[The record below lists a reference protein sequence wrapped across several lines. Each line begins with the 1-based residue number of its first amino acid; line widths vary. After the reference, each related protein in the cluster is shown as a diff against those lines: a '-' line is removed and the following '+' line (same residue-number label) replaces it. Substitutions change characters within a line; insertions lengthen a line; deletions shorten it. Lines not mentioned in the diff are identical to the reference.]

1 MLGTFFWQTDVKA
14 NSDLK
19 HAKDSLAAEK
29 KKKKTLEKNLVDV
42 SVMFNK
48 LRRQNFIL
56 NITIMILNTT
66 VIVELK
72 MRYSY
77 NMHERVS

>member
-1 MLGTFFWQTDVKA
+1 MKA

-29 KKKKTLEKNLVDV
+29 KKKRTLEKNLVDV
-42 SVMFNK
+42 SVMFNR

-56 NITIMILNTT
+56 NITVMILNTT
-66 VIVELK
+66 VILEHK

-77 NMHERVS
+77 NIHIHF

>member
-1 MLGTFFWQTDVKA
+1 MKA

-48 LRRQNFIL
+48 LRGQNFIL

-66 VIVELK
+66 VILELM

-77 NMHERVS
+77 NMHEKVS

>member
-1 MLGTFFWQTDVKA
+1 MKA

-29 KKKKTLEKNLVDV
+29 KKKRTLEKNLVDV
-42 SVMFNK
+42 SVIFNR

-56 NITIMILNTT
+56 NITVIILNAT
-66 VIVELK
+66 VILEHK
-72 MRYSY
+72 IRYSY
-77 NMHERVS
+77 NIHIHF